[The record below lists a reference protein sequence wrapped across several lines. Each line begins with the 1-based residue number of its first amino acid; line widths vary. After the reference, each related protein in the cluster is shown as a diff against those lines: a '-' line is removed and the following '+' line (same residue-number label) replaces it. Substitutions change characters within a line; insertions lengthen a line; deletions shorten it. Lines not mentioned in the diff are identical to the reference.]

1 MQIRCL
7 TWNKYPWSQARFKFL
22 QKMQKIEDF
31 GTCLNRLVLS
41 NQPFYGVLSNQPLYL
56 QHILIAAYVSG
67 EREGLILE
75 NPCMMGETLNGTRG
89 LDVEAEKKL
98 IDETLKQLK
107 AHNYDEDYIKSSMK
121 HLGIQRSLHIIY

>member
-1 MQIRCL
+1 MVIVF
-7 TWNKYPWSQARFKFL
+7 TTYG
-22 QKMQKIEDF
+22 I
-31 GTCLNRLVLS
+31 LN
-41 NQPFYGVLSNQPLYL
+41 
-56 QHILIAAYVSG
+56 AAYVSG

-107 AHNYDEDYIKSSMK
+107 AHNYDEEYIKSSMK
-121 HLGIQRSLHIIY
+121 HLGIQRSLHISTEFLSSL